1 MNVEHIRV
9 TFIHVSGTNI
19 STIEDMVPLNLT
31 SEQCIARP
39 SLRTFLPK
47 LPADQIWLLSIRR
60 TNKTLFPTQTLAEAG
75 VQEFDTI
82 FLSTWTR
89 SQARPLRV
97 FLCHSSKDKPVVRDL
112 YHRLSADYF
121 DPWLDEEKLIPG
133 QDWDLEIKKA
143 VRSSDAAIVCLSRS
157 SVSKTGYI
165 RKEVRMA
172 LDVADELPE
181 GTIFLIPLKLENCKI
196 QERLLR
202 LHWVNYFEE
211 DGYQRLKRALQTR
224 AQALGLL
231 TGTEIPANLGDGIF
245 SGEQNLLLD
254 ALMRK
259 LQSK

>member
-1 MNVEHIRV
+1 
-9 TFIHVSGTNI
+9 
-19 STIEDMVPLNLT
+19 
-31 SEQCIARP
+31 
-39 SLRTFLPK
+39 
-47 LPADQIWLLSIRR
+47 
-60 TNKTLFPTQTLAEAG
+60 
-75 VQEFDTI
+75 
-82 FLSTWTR
+82 
-89 SQARPLRV
+89 
-97 FLCHSSKDKPVVRDL
+97 
-112 YHRLSADYF
+112 
-121 DPWLDEEKLIPG
+121 
-133 QDWDLEIKKA
+133 
-143 VRSSDAAIVCLSRS
+143 
-157 SVSKTGYI
+157 
-165 RKEVRMA
+165 MA

-259 LQSK
+259 FQSK